1 MRKLFYMLVFL
12 CGTLGN
18 LSAQIVMFQ
27 GSFDEAL
34 KKAKEEKKDLF
45 VDFYADWCGPCK
57 AMATRIFTLPEVG
70 EYFNAHF
77 VCVQV
82 NVEAK
87 ENSEVAKKYDVKA
100 LPTMVFVSR
109 EGKEM
114 RRAQGAME
122 AAALVK
128 EAKIARGEELSFVQ
142 LYEKFKKKKKDLEL
156 QQQLL
161 LDAPLFLPTQE
172 GYERQKWATRIE
184 SLFPDYLENKKLE
197 NMINEKDFQI
207 LTMYHPQTSKEDP
220 VFDFVAANYDK
231 FMQVVK
237 KVEVAGYLMMMNNGY
252 IIQLCK
258 KGDLAYKDR
267 LDRVNKDLK
276 PVYAEISFGSLNV
289 LDAVTLLA
297 DATYYLYR
305 HDEVKFFEN
314 MDKYFAG
321 KGDQVEAGDYGQALE
336 DLSLAY
342 NGQLSK
348 NAYTKSIVWITKALE
363 KEGMDAEMHTRFLII
378 LAQCFQN
385 TDNVEKAKQ
394 CLNQAFV
401 VSAGIED
408 QMQMQY
414 MQGMIK
420 QSLESL

>member
-1 MRKLFYMLVFL
+1 MIKLFYMLAFL
-12 CGTLGN
+12 FGTLGT
-18 LSAQIVMFQ
+18 LSAQMVMFK

-34 KKAKEEKKDLF
+34 KKAQEEKKDLF

-57 AMATRIFTLPEVG
+57 AMAMRIFTLPEVG
-70 EYFNAHF
+70 DYFNARF

-82 NVEAK
+82 NVEAT
-87 ENSEVAKKYDVKA
+87 ENSEVAKKYDVKV

-109 EGKEM
+109 EGKEL

-122 AAALVK
+122 AATLLK
-128 EAKIARGEELSFVQ
+128 EAKIAIGEELSFMQ
-142 LYEKFKKKKKDLEL
+142 LYDKFKKKKNDLNMY
-156 QQQLL
+156 QQLL

-172 GYERQKWATRIE
+172 EYDRQKWAIRLE
-184 SLFPDYLENKKLE
+184 SLFSDYVKNKKLE

-207 LTMYHPQTSKEDP
+207 LTLYHPQALKEDP
-220 VFDFVAANYDK
+220 VFDFVAANFDK
-231 FMQVVK
+231 YAQVVK
-237 KVEVAGYLMMMNNGY
+237 RDVVAGYLLTLNNGY

-258 KGDLAYKDR
+258 NGNAAYKER
-267 LDRVNKDLK
+267 LERVNKDLK
-276 PVYAEISFGSLNV
+276 LVYAGISFGSLSV
-289 LDAVTLLA
+289 LDAITLLA

-305 HDEVKFFEN
+305 HDEAKFFEN

-336 DLSLAY
+336 DLSMAY

-348 NAYTKSIVWITKALE
+348 SAYTKSIDWITKALE
-363 KEGMDAEMHTRFLII
+363 KKDMDAEMHTRFLII

-401 VSAGIED
+401 VSAGIAD

-414 MQGMIK
+414 MQRMIK
-420 QSLESL
+420 QYMEGL

>member
-1 MRKLFYMLVFL
+1 MLAFL
-12 CGTLGN
+12 MGTLGN
-18 LSAQIVMFQ
+18 LSAQMVMFK

-70 EYFNAHF
+70 EYFNARF

-87 ENSEVAKKYDVKA
+87 ENSEVAKKYEVKA
-100 LPTMVFVSR
+100 LPTMVFISG
-109 EGKEM
+109 EGKEL
-114 RRAQGAME
+114 RRVQGAME
-122 AAALVK
+122 AASLLK
-128 EAKIARGEELSFVQ
+128 EAKIARGEELSFTQ
-142 LYEKFKKKKKDLEL
+142 LYEAFKKKKKDLDL

-172 GYERQKWATRIE
+172 GYEHQKWVTRIE
-184 SLFPDYLENKKLE
+184 SLFPDYLKNKKLE

-207 LTMYHPQTSKEDP
+207 LTLYHPQMSKDDP
-220 VFDFVAANYDK
+220 VFDFVAAHYDK
-231 FMQVVK
+231 FVQVVK
-237 KVEVAGYLMMMNNGY
+237 KEEVAGYLMALNNGY

-258 KGDLAYKDR
+258 KGDLAYKDC

-289 LDAVTLLA
+289 LDAITLLA

-305 HDEVKFFEN
+305 HDEAKFFEN

-321 KGDQVEAGDYGQALE
+321 KGEQAEASDYGQALE
-336 DLSLAY
+336 DLSMAY

-363 KEGMDAEMHTRFLII
+363 KKNIDAEMHTRFLII
-378 LAQCFQN
+378 MAQCFQN

-408 QMQMQY
+408 LMQMQY
-414 MQGMIK
+414 MQRMIK

>member
-1 MRKLFYMLVFL
+1 MVKLFYMLAFL
-12 CGTLGN
+12 LGTLGN
-18 LSAQIVMFQ
+18 LSAQMVMFK

-70 EYFNAHF
+70 DYFNAHF

-87 ENSEVAKKYDVKA
+87 ENSEVAKKYDVKV
-100 LPTMVFVSR
+100 LPTMVFINGES
-109 EGKEM
+109 KEL

-122 AAALVK
+122 AAALLK
-128 EAKIARGEELSFVQ
+128 EAKIARGEELSFIQ
-142 LYEKFKKKKKDLEL
+142 MYEKFKKKKNDLDL
-156 QQQLL
+156 HQQLL
-161 LDAPLFLPTQE
+161 LDAPLFLPRQE
-172 GYERQKWATRIE
+172 EYDRQKWTTRIE
-184 SLFPDYLENKKLE
+184 SLFPAYLKNKKLG

-207 LTMYHPQTSKEDP
+207 LMLYHPQTSKEDE
-220 VFDFVAANYDK
+220 VFDFVVANYDK
-231 FMQVVK
+231 FVQVTK
-237 KVEVAGYLMMMNNGY
+237 NKEVAGYLIALNNGY
-252 IIQLCK
+252 IVQLCK

-267 LDRVNKDLK
+267 LERVNKDLK
-276 PVYAEISFGSLNV
+276 PVYSEISFGSLSV
-289 LDAVTLLA
+289 LDAITLLA

-305 HDEVKFFEN
+305 HDEAKFFEN

-336 DLSLAY
+336 DLSMAY

-348 NAYTKSIVWITKALE
+348 NAYTKSIDWITKALE
-363 KEGMDAEMHTRFLII
+363 KKDMDAEMHTRFLII

-385 TDNVEKAKQ
+385 TNNVEKAKQ

-401 VSAGIED
+401 VSAGISD

-414 MQGMIK
+414 TQRMIK
-420 QSLESL
+420 QYMEGL

>member
-1 MRKLFYMLVFL
+1 MIKLFYMLAFL
-12 CGTLGN
+12 FGTLGT
-18 LSAQIVMFQ
+18 LSAQMVMFK

-34 KKAKEEKKDLF
+34 KKAQEEKKDLF

-57 AMATRIFTLPEVG
+57 AMAMRIFTLPEVG
-70 EYFNAHF
+70 DYFNARF

-87 ENSEVAKKYDVKA
+87 ENSEVAKKYDVKV

-109 EGKEM
+109 EGKEL

-122 AAALVK
+122 AATLLK
-128 EAKIARGEELSFVQ
+128 EAKIAIGEELSFMQ
-142 LYEKFKKKKKDLEL
+142 LYDKFKKKKNDLNMY
-156 QQQLL
+156 QQLL

-172 GYERQKWATRIE
+172 EYDRQKWAIRLE
-184 SLFPDYLENKKLE
+184 SLFSDYVKNKKLE

-207 LTMYHPQTSKEDP
+207 LTLYHPQALKEDP
-220 VFDFVAANYDK
+220 VFDFVAANFDK
-231 FMQVVK
+231 YAQVVK
-237 KVEVAGYLMMMNNGY
+237 RDVVAGYLLTLNNGY

-258 KGDLAYKDR
+258 NGNAAYKER
-267 LDRVNKDLK
+267 LERVNKDLK
-276 PVYAEISFGSLNV
+276 LVYAGISFGSLSV
-289 LDAVTLLA
+289 LDAITLLA

-305 HDEVKFFEN
+305 HDEAKFFEN

-336 DLSLAY
+336 DLSMAY

-348 NAYTKSIVWITKALE
+348 SAYTKSIDWITKALE
-363 KEGMDAEMHTRFLII
+363 KKDMDAEMHTRFLII

-401 VSAGIED
+401 VSAGIAD
-408 QMQMQY
+408 PMQMQY
-414 MQGMIK
+414 MQRMIK
-420 QSLESL
+420 QYMEGL

>member
-1 MRKLFYMLVFL
+1 MVKLFYMLAFL
-12 CGTLGN
+12 FGMLGN

-27 GSFDEAL
+27 GSYEEAL
-34 KKAKEEKKDLF
+34 RKAKEEKKDLF

-70 EYFNAHF
+70 DYFNAHF

-87 ENSEVAKKYDVKA
+87 ENGEVVKKYDVKA

-114 RRAQGAME
+114 RRVQGAME
-122 AAALVK
+122 AAGLLK

-142 LYEKFKKKKKDLEL
+142 MYEKFKKKKNNLEL

-161 LDAPLFLPTQE
+161 LDAPFFLPTQE
-172 GYERQKWATRIE
+172 GYERQKWMTRIE
-184 SLFPDYLENKKLE
+184 SLFPDYLKNKKLE

-207 LTMYHPQTSKEDP
+207 LTLYHPQTSKEDP
-220 VFDFVAANYDK
+220 VFDFIAGNYDK
-231 FMQVVK
+231 FQQVVK
-237 KVEVAGYLMMMNNGY
+237 KEEVAGFLMAMNNGY

-258 KGDLAYKDR
+258 KGDLAYRDR
-267 LDRVNKDLK
+267 LNRVNKDLK
-276 PVYAEISFGSLNV
+276 PVYGEISFGSLSV
-289 LDAVTLLA
+289 LDAITLLA

-305 HDEVKFFEN
+305 HDEAKFFEN

-321 KGDQVEAGDYGQALE
+321 KGEQTDAGDYGQALE
-336 DLSLAY
+336 DLSMAY

-348 NAYTKSIVWITKALE
+348 NAYMKSIIWITKALE
-363 KEGMDAEMHTRFLII
+363 KKDLDAELHTRFLMIM
-378 LAQCFQN
+378 AQCFQN

-401 VSAGIED
+401 VSAGIEN
-408 QMQMQY
+408 QTQMQY

-420 QSLESL
+420 QTLESL

>member
-1 MRKLFYMLVFL
+1 MRKLFYMLAFL
-12 CGTLGN
+12 FGTLGS

-34 KKAKEEKKDLF
+34 TRAKEDKKDLF

-70 EYFNAHF
+70 DYFNAHF

-87 ENSEVAKKYDVKA
+87 ENGEVVKKYGVTA
-100 LPTMVFVSR
+100 LPTMVFISR

-122 AAALVK
+122 AAALLK
-128 EAKIARGEELSFVQ
+128 EAKIARGEELSFTQ
-142 LYEKFKKKKKDLEL
+142 LYEKFKKKKKDLDL

-161 LDAPLFLPTQE
+161 LDAPLFIPTQQ
-172 GYERQKWATRIE
+172 GYEQQKWGTRIE
-184 SLFPDYLENKKLE
+184 SLFPDYMKNKKLE
-197 NMINEKDFQI
+197 NMINEKDFRI
-207 LTMYHPQTSKEDP
+207 LTMYHPQASKEDP

-231 FMQVVK
+231 FLQVVK
-237 KVEVAGYLMMMNNGY
+237 KEEVAGYLMSMNNSY
-252 IIQLCK
+252 IIELCK
-258 KGDLAYKDR
+258 KGDMAYKDR
-267 LDRVNKDLK
+267 LDRVNRDLK
-276 PVYAEISFGSLNV
+276 PVYSEISFGSLSV
-289 LDAVTLLA
+289 LDAITLLA

-305 HDEVKFFEN
+305 HDEAKFFEN

-321 KGDQVEAGDYGQALE
+321 KGEEVEASDYGQALE

-348 NAYTKSIVWITKALE
+348 VAYTKSITWITKALE
-363 KEGMDAEMHTRFLII
+363 KKDMDAEMHTRFLII

-401 VSAGIED
+401 VSAGIAD

-414 MQGMIK
+414 MQEMIK
-420 QSLESL
+420 HNLESL